1 MSSFTRLTVLTSVLT
16 LIVVVCSIKEAA
28 AQELQTYELDECPL
42 ENGEVIG
49 ECVIAYR
56 TVGEL
61 NAGGTNAVLL
71 TTWGLFGTSE
81 QKLAYVGPD
90 GWVDTDRHFVIVVDA
105 FGNGVSSSPSNSRT
119 QPGEDFP
126 RFTIRDMV

>member
-42 ENGEVIG
+42 ENGEVIE

-61 NAGGTNAVLL
+61 NAEGTNAVLL
-71 TTWGLFGTSE
+71 PTWGSDTSE
-81 QKLAYVGPD
+81 
-90 GWVDTDRHFVIVVDA
+90 
-105 FGNGVSSSPSNSRT
+105 
-119 QPGEDFP
+119 E
-126 RFTIRDMV
+126 